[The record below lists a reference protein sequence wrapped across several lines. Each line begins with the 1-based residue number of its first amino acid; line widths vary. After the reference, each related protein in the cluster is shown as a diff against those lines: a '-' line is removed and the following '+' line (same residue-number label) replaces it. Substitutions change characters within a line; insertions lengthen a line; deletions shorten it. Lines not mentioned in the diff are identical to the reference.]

1 LSKGGNVFELET
13 SLIHVLAPSLL
24 SGSGV
29 FLHGVRDGR
38 IKGNFLNFITEWVPA
53 VLAGVLAAYYV
64 AQHKEWEQSLMY
76 LAVLVA
82 SNNGREVTSALKDR
96 FIAAMQFMFGP
107 KGGEK

>member
-1 LSKGGNVFELET
+1 VFELET

-38 IKGNFLNFITEWVPA
+38 IKGNFLNFITEWVPGSGRP
-53 VLAGVLAAYYV
+53 VLAGLAAYYV

>member
-1 LSKGGNVFELET
+1 MFELET
-13 SLIHVLAPSLL
+13 SLIHVLALSLL

-38 IKGNFLNFITEWVPA
+38 IKGNFLNFITEWVLA
-53 VLAGVLAAYYV
+53 VLAGLIAYYV

-82 SNNGREVTSALKDR
+82 SNNGREVTSAFKDR

-107 KGGEK
+107 KGGER